1 MDEEL
6 ISPLETLMSMG
17 AGGMMYAGADN
28 AEGQP
33 QLVLM
38 VRDDPAHLATIPQD
52 PPILAQVSLF
62 RIDGVLLAPL
72 VVKLGNHWY
81 GTAFIAWAG
90 EDHGLQALERLAR
103 DEDLMF
109 QLYDGSSLEPVRV
122 ILFDNSL
129 ADGAS
134 DAVRAFQN
142 APTWSMEAFDVALE
156 KMLQRFPHPRQIYD
170 YGRG

>member
-17 AGGMMYAGADN
+17 AGGMMYAVADN
-28 AEGQP
+28 AGARP

-72 VVKLGNHWY
+72 VVKLGNR
-81 GTAFIAWAG
+81 TAFIAWARITDSG
-90 EDHGLQALERLAR
+90 PWSSWRATRTSCSNFTTAR
-103 DEDLMF
+103 
-109 QLYDGSSLEPVRV
+109 P
-122 ILFDNSL
+122 
-129 ADGAS
+129 
-134 DAVRAFQN
+134 
-142 APTWSMEAFDVALE
+142 WSRCE
-156 KMLQRFPHPRQIYD
+156 
-170 YGRG
+170 

>member
-17 AGGMMYAGADN
+17 AGGMMYAVADN
-28 AEGQP
+28 AGARP

-72 VVKLGNHWY
+72 VVKLGNP
-81 GTAFIAWAG
+81 GT
-90 EDHGLQALERLAR
+90 ERPSSPGRAR
-103 DEDLMF
+103 ITDS
-109 QLYDGSSLEPVRV
+109 GPWSSW
-122 ILFDNSL
+122 
-129 ADGAS
+129 
-134 DAVRAFQN
+134 RATRTSCSNFTT
-142 APTWSMEAFDVALE
+142 ARPWSRCE
-156 KMLQRFPHPRQIYD
+156 
-170 YGRG
+170 